1 MRAMKS
7 DDLPLPRRNALPLGL
22 AVRPD
27 VLVTLFA
34 ARVSEV
40 DPDRA
45 VLVLRAASEVLT
57 RRMRDVHAAASL
69 RMTGLD
75 FGRDAS
81 KSRDDLQTRVEGA
94 LELPLAPELDWWA
107 RAQLAAQVTVLART
121 LAGEARKQKPVIDI
135 SFQQPAALV
144 REPERHRAEV
154 LRRWVARC
162 NELAAAAQGE
172 RFPLQ
177 VTACEPPGE
186 VVQTAVSVEE
196 VRLSMALDGRI
207 EALPPRP

>member
-1 MRAMKS
+1 MKS
-7 DDLPLPRRNALPLGL
+7 DDLPLPRRTAAASGL

-27 VLVTLFA
+27 VLVALFA
-34 ARVSEV
+34 ARVAEV

-45 VLVLRAASEVLT
+45 ILVLRAASDVLT
-57 RRMRDVHAAASL
+57 RRMREVHPAAVL

-81 KSRDDLQTRVEGA
+81 KSSRDELHTRVEGT

-107 RAQLAAQVTVLART
+107 RAQLAAQVTVLARI

-135 SFQQPAALV
+135 AFQQPVALV
-144 REPERHRAEV
+144 REPERHRGEV
-154 LRRWVARC
+154 LRRWVTRC
-162 NELAAAAQGE
+162 NELAAAAQSE

-186 VVQTAVSVEE
+186 VTQTAVSVEE
-196 VRLSMALDGRI
+196 VRLSITLDGRI
-207 EALPPRP
+207 EALPSRP